1 MFFKEDDT
9 LQKMNSN
16 RILHTKEEPEEH
28 DEEPLFVPLHQ
39 KIDREPLKKLL
50 KKLIWLIPAIILAII
65 LYKVLNPHNPL
76 IGKWKTTS
84 KAAFSLGDLEFTK
97 DKIATNG
104 IASKI
109 QYDIQ
114 SDKINIMDELGTG
127 IIFYIKDEK
136 TIESNLLGNK
146 TTYKKVQ

>member
-9 LQKMNSN
+9 LQKMNSD
-16 RILHTKEEPEEH
+16 RILHTKEEH
-28 DEEPLFVPLHQ
+28 DEEPIFTSIPH
-39 KIDREPLKKLL
+39 KIDREPLKKIL
-50 KKLIWLIPAIILAII
+50 KKLLWLIPIIVLSIV
-65 LYKVLNPHNPL
+65 LYKVFNPHNPL

-84 KAAFSLGDLEFTK
+84 KSAFSLGDIEFTK
-97 DKIATNG
+97 DTIATHG

-109 QYDIQ
+109 KYDIE

-146 TTYKKVQ
+146 TIYKKVQ